1 MTTPPH
7 HVYLDGLEVCDFRGF
22 PEAQALKLDGN
33 HLLLY
38 GENGSGKTSIFQA
51 IAELLQL
58 SPDATPYNNDLADV
72 RCLKNRL
79 QTKRAPMDTSPYAS
93 PGWQFSFNGIRIF
106 ISVFSPLYP
115 PDHVRHSPTTTFV
128 VFQPETSFD
137 QHNIGSRFAESY
149 KIKKQVRSQF
159 LDKNI
164 FYPSAVIDARN
175 EAAIY
180 LLPRWDGDDSTIWWS
195 NNSAI
200 PAFF

>member
-72 RCLKNRL
+72 RCLKNRF
-79 QTKRAPMDTSPYAS
+79 TD
-93 PGWQFSFNGIRIF
+93 
-106 ISVFSPLYP
+106 
-115 PDHVRHSPTTTFV
+115 
-128 VFQPETSFD
+128 ETRTD
-137 QHNIGSRFAESY
+137 GHITLRFPW
-149 KIKKQVRSQF
+149 
-159 LDKNI
+159 L
-164 FYPSAVIDARN
+164 AVLI
-175 EAAIY
+175 
-180 LLPRWDGDDSTIWWS
+180 
-195 NNSAI
+195 
-200 PAFF
+200 